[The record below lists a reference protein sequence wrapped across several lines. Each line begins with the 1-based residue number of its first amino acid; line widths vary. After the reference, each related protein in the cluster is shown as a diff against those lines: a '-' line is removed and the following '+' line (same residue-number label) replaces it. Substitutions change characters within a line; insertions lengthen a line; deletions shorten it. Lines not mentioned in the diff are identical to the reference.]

1 MYKYKYF
8 QALSNNSYYDIDADD
23 DADGILDVEDVDDG
37 DVEGVTTTE
46 KPQDPAFLGCKLSL
60 YTKTYL
66 RGNNFTLDRK
76 NSDLNATLAI
86 EDLTKGNSKN

>member
-8 QALSNNSYYDIDADD
+8 QALSNNAYYDMDADD
-23 DADGILDVEDVDDG
+23 DTDGILDVEDVDDE
-37 DVEGVTTTE
+37 VEGATTTTE